1 MLYCML
7 RQAVERQGN
16 SAVRLNRRLVRQ
28 GEAIVMIQVHG
39 FDWTAYAEHV
49 MPAFEQ
55 WLVQRDEQTI
65 ARLFKETRC
74 AREEAF
80 MPPALQRA
88 LIWPRARVFA
98 ETLPLGPY
106 SRREYQK
113 LCSAEHFTA
122 VSDSYMYRH
131 APQLYQNPE
140 PIRAIWGAL
149 IETYCL
155 PWSADEYKQPGTQ
168 TLVSVE
174 EEDEEAHTLVSA
186 QIERSEVLSLL
197 HEAGLGEMAR
207 EMSEQIPFPN
217 ERPRVEPSDAGPD
230 TQPLGAD
237 QAEWSEDE
245 ASFACIEDLPEDLL
259 EDDEGEEDLEEH
271 TRPMPGGVALGAHP
285 NILQLRGWLASLSVR
300 SLALFEYLACG
311 RRRMPFGYE
320 PSEPYGVFIGY
331 LTPDEVWKLGTSLRG
346 IINPDQAEAEADYLR
361 FRYQHPGVP
370 ESYRLIDEV
379 LPSHATEFHR
389 AIDMAAAQGLGLIC
403 SVE

>member
-1 MLYCML
+1 MT
-7 RQAVERQGN
+7 
-16 SAVRLNRRLVRQ
+16 
-28 GEAIVMIQVHG
+28 MIQVHG
-39 FDWTAYAEHV
+39 FDWIAYAEHI

-55 WLVQRDEQTI
+55 WLIGRDEKTI
-65 ARLFKETRC
+65 SRLFKETRC

-80 MPPALQRA
+80 MPAALQRA
-88 LIWPRARVFA
+88 RIWPRAQVFA

-140 PIRAIWGAL
+140 PIRAVWGAL

-155 PWSADEYKQPGTQ
+155 PWSEDEYKQPGPGSQ
-168 TLVSVE
+168 VLARV
-174 EEDEEAHTLVSA
+174 EEDEEVHSLINA
-186 QIERSEVLSLL
+186 QVERSEVLSLL
-197 HEAGLGEMAR
+197 HEAGLGELAH
-207 EMSEQIPFPN
+207 EMGEQAPFST
-217 ERPRVEPSDAGPD
+217 ERLRGEGSDTGPD
-230 TQPLGAD
+230 TQPLTSGRAP
-237 QAEWSEDE
+237 WSEDE
-245 ASFACIEDLPEDLL
+245 INFACVEDLPEDLL
-259 EDDEGEEDLEEH
+259 EEDEEDEDFEEY

-285 NILQLRGWLASLSVR
+285 NVLQLRGWLAGVSVR

-320 PSEPYGVFIGY
+320 SSEPYGVFIGY
-331 LTPDEVWKLGTSLRG
+331 LTPDEVWRLGTSLRG
-346 IINPDQAEAEADYLR
+346 VLNPDQAEAEADYLR

-389 AIDMAAAQGLGLIC
+389 ALDMAAAQGLGLIC
-403 SVE
+403 SIE